1 MRTVKLKI
9 TATETWY
16 PEVEVPD
23 HLKTEG
29 EILEFISD
37 DGSVDIDNIYDSCSW
52 RNTCDY
58 DTTLLFE
65 NEGITNE

>member
-9 TATETWY
+9 TSTETWY

-23 HLKTEG
+23 HVKTDD

-37 DGSVDIDNIYDSCSW
+37 NDSVCTDNIYDSCSW

-58 DTTLLFE
+58 DTETE
-65 NEGITNE
+65 VVGDRNDGC

>member
-23 HLKTEG
+23 HVETND
-29 EILEFISD
+29 EILEFIQYYDNLDEDICDSYYYTDTCNHKCETEVLGD
-37 DGSVDIDNIYDSCSW
+37 D
-52 RNTCDY
+52 
-58 DTTLLFE
+58 
-65 NEGITNE
+65 